1 MIYPVDSDSTLHYN
15 KDKHIKAG
23 NVLESSESQKNSFQ
37 HIEMSNNFSK
47 CVKRIRNNISLPR
60 DTLTTSPSFDQ

>member
-23 NVLESSESQKNSFQ
+23 NVLESSESQKIVF
-37 HIEMSNNFSK
+37 
-47 CVKRIRNNISLPR
+47 NILRCPTIS
-60 DTLTTSPSFDQ
+60 QNV